1 MGSWSCNAGTVAAE
15 QPQRD
20 PLLLHVATGRRCS
33 SLDPFTWMRLLLR
46 LRGHGNFPM
55 RVTPINSAEA
65 VFAPFFDERL
75 GELPTWTADAP
86 GTRGYKLTQSW
97 AFVIINWE
105 HPAPDGLVLRL
116 HKTFPALDCAL
127 YDRLLVAI
135 NLPEDST
142 ISLAAETDAGP
153 RRHTGKPCGATRHE
167 EWLQL
172 DGARRILS
180 LTVEVRH
187 PRPAAGLGW
196 LLWFGLQSTARL
208 PYHLA
213 QWTGY
218 DEQWDKYL
226 QPPDFEPTFNPTYGL
241 MITADEL
248 EAVRQSLANT
258 DAIRELHIVADMA
271 RRIRP
276 ESLIGENIN
285 FWNFKGFRRERDM
298 ANMITL
304 HGPFAAQAG
313 VFWRD
318 KELCRLAARFAISI
332 AHCDHWEDV
341 FFAFMRGSNWDQ
353 RGGLQAV
360 ASWDCSVILD
370 LCGEWFTPLGRDLIL
385 RRIATEAHGAMCH
398 GPWWWEYMYH
408 GNQLTWITPGR
419 LYGLLVLE
427 QTMPARLGNF
437 PKPPSRVAPHT
448 DIAWANLQDNLAKI
462 LLPDG
467 GYIEGAT
474 YFTWVARQ
482 TVLSAQLYGRAR
494 GQDARQLVPSAL
506 ARTDRLAEMLYSTD
520 DGQDMVLT
528 GDACFPFGEALAFL
542 AWLMPRSHWVTIYR
556 KSLQRAGFAPMLL
569 ALRLDHEIPAQGP
582 ALAPFLEMK
591 DTGMMASVRQLG
603 PELVKLIIVGN
614 KAGGDHQHEDKG
626 SFILECAGDSF
637 ALDFGVMDYANP
649 VTDLL
654 KQCQRHN
661 MLTPWSDDERPKPQ
675 NPIPA
680 DAKPHGTGNATR
692 FHATIDATPG
702 WEGWFTKW
710 HRTWDSPAP
719 GQLVIT
725 DDWAVDKGR
734 GVIFHWTTR
743 LPIRLEGRRVVIQGC
758 RARAEFDL
766 PEGVEAVVE
775 QLPLMDP
782 RRRATDEQRREH
794 IQYAWS
800 HAETQPRLTLFQHGR
815 RGTLRLAV
823 RLILNA

>member
-1 MGSWSCNAGTVAAE
+1 
-15 QPQRD
+15 
-20 PLLLHVATGRRCS
+20 
-33 SLDPFTWMRLLLR
+33 
-46 LRGHGNFPM
+46 M

-65 VFAPFFDERL
+65 VIAPFFDEKL
-75 GELPTWTADAP
+75 GELSTWAADAP
-86 GTRGYKLTQSW
+86 GATGHKLTQSW

-105 HPAPDGLVLRL
+105 RPAPDGLVLRL
-116 HKTFPALDCAL
+116 RKTFPALDCAL
-127 YDRLLVAI
+127 YDRLIVAI

-153 RRHTGKPCGATRHE
+153 RRRTGTLCGATRHE
-167 EWLQL
+167 EWLPL
-172 DGARRILS
+172 GGAKRLLS
-180 LTVEVRH
+180 LTVEIRNPHV
-187 PRPAAGLGW
+187 ATGSGW
-196 LLWFGLQSTARL
+196 LLWFGLQSTGRL
-208 PYHLA
+208 PFHLA
-213 QWTGY
+213 QWQGY
-218 DEQWDKYL
+218 DERWDKYL
-226 QPPDFEPTFNPTYGL
+226 QPPEFEPTFKPAYGF
-241 MITADEL
+241 MINVEEL
-248 EAVRQSLANT
+248 DAVRQNLADT
-258 DAIRELHIVADMA
+258 EAIRELRIVADMA
-271 RRIRP
+271 RRVRP

-298 ANMITL
+298 TNMITM

-318 KELCRLAARFAISI
+318 KELCRLAARFAISL

-341 FFAFMRGSNWDQ
+341 FFAWMRGSNWDQ

-408 GNQLTWITPGR
+408 GNQLTWLTPGR

-427 QTMPARLGNF
+427 QNMPARCENF

-448 DIAWANLQDNLAKI
+448 DIAWANLLDNLAKI

-482 TVLSAQLYGRAR
+482 VVLSAQLYGRGR
-494 GQDARQLVPSAL
+494 GQDPRSLVPAAL
-506 ARTDRLAEMLYSTD
+506 AQTDRLAEMLYSTD

-542 AWLMPRSHWVTIYR
+542 AWLMPQSHWVTIHR
-556 KSLQRAGFAPMLL
+556 KSIKRAGFAPMLL
-569 ALRLDHEIPAQGP
+569 ALRLDREIPAHGP

-591 DTGMMASVRQLG
+591 DTGMMASVRPLG
-603 PELVKLIIVGN
+603 AELVKLIIIGN

-637 ALDFGVMDYANP
+637 AFDFGVMDYANP

-661 MLTPWSDDERPKPQ
+661 MLTPWSETERPKPQ
-675 NPIPA
+675 NPIHA
-680 DAKPHGTGNATR
+680 DAKPVGTGDATR

-702 WEGWFTKW
+702 WEGWFTQW
-710 HRTWDSPAP
+710 HRTWDSPTP
-719 GQLVIT
+719 DTIIIT
-725 DDWAVDKGR
+725 DEWAVQKGE
-734 GVIFHWTTR
+734 GAIFHWTTR
-743 LPIRLEGRRVVIQGC
+743 LPIRLEDRHVVIQGR
-758 RARAEFDL
+758 RARAEFAVA
-766 PEGVEAVVE
+766 EGVEAVIE
-775 QLPLMDP
+775 HLPLMDP

-800 HAETQPRLTLFQHGR
+800 HAETQPRLTLRQRGH
-815 RGTLRLAV
+815 RGTLRVAV
-823 RLILNA
+823 RLILNG